1 MLAYGA
7 VMIMGILIAPTARK
21 ASANLPCAAG
31 FAGATDLARELAS
44 IELVETCEAWE

>member
-7 VMIMGILIAPTARK
+7 VMNMGIF
-21 ASANLPCAAG
+21 SADRLHGVGHLSCAVG

-44 IELVETCEAWE
+44 IELVETCEAWK